1 MISSIFGQNS
11 AVTFVVQ
18 AKEETEENL
27 TPNYQYIMIHLRS
40 RISSLLPNASISPDT
55 CFIPLHVI
63 IKAFGVL

>member
-1 MISSIFGQNS
+1 MITSIFGQNS

-18 AKEETEENL
+18 AKEETEEKL
-27 TPNYQYIMIHLRS
+27 THNYQYIMIYLRS
-40 RISSLLPNASISPDT
+40 CISSLLPNALISPYT